1 MIFLQLLASVVTV
14 VSIVTLMKIR
24 NLPEVPAEILNS
36 EVWKLQTFFMWAIFA
51 VFGVVIL
58 ALVWSLPGGFT
69 QICIIAMWCV
79 LVALFYYV
87 SHSPPTEKIEI

>member
-1 MIFLQLLASVVTV
+1 MIFLQVLTTLVTV
-14 VSIVTLMKIR
+14 VSIVALMKVR
-24 NLPEVPAEILNS
+24 NVPEVPAEILNS

-51 VFGVVIL
+51 VFGAVIL
-58 ALVWSLPGGFT
+58 ALVWSSPGVFT

-87 SHSPPTEKIEI
+87 SHSPPPEQSEA